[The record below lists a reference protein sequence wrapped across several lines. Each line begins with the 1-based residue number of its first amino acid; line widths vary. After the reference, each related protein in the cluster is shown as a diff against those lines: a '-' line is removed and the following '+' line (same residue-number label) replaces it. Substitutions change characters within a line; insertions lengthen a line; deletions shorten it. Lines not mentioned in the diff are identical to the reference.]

1 MLWLSQ
7 GGYPEKFY
15 ALKVAKHLDF
25 KVELTKILV
34 DKTRVDIGASPN
46 KVMKRACEVR
56 SVVEIECPH
65 KIWDKTKK
73 DNFK

>member
-1 MLWLSQ
+1 MLRLSQ

-15 ALKVAKHLDF
+15 ALEAAKHLDF
-25 KVELTKILV
+25 KVEPTGILV
-34 DKTRVDIGASPN
+34 EKTRVDIGASPD
-46 KVMKRACEVR
+46 KVMKRACQVR
-56 SVVEIECPH
+56 YVVEIECPH